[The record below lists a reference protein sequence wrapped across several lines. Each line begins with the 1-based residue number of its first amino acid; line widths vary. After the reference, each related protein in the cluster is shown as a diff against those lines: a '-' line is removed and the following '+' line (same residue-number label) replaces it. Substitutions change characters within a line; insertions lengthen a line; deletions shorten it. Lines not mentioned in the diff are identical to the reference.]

1 MIPRVLIVDDVADVR
16 VSVAELLEASGEFV
30 VAAEAANG
38 RDAVKLAVETVPD
51 LVVMD
56 IRMPQMDGIEATRA
70 LQGVCPDAL
79 VIAHSAYQDVSLV
92 RDMIA
97 AGARGYVLKGGGGD
111 RLLEALRAARE
122 GHAVLQPEITRA
134 LLDDLQHLYA
144 AQVERANALE
154 GEADHY
160 RDAASHDHL
169 TGLRNHRAFHEDAE
183 SAVAAAERQRG
194 TVSISI
200 LDIDDFKL
208 VNDLFGHVSGDRLL
222 EDIARALIAAVG
234 DAGQLYRIG
243 GDELA
248 VIFEDTPKDVARD
261 LMETARLTV
270 AEMRFGQHRR
280 QTISVGIAG
289 YPDDGA
295 DKDHVLAVAD
305 TTMYEAK
312 SRGKDMVLVAGEDV
326 PAQALS
332 VLREREDAV
341 QRTIIAVTAAIG
353 ARSEQVLRHCEG
365 VSDLAALIAEELEM
379 SPAETETVRLG
390 GLLHDVGKIGVADS
404 VLLKPGRL
412 EASELQFMRTHP
424 DIGRTILGRTLPRPI
439 IDCVAHHHEQPD
451 GNGYPLGLT
460 NGQIPFT
467 AGIVRVAD
475 VFESLTR
482 VQPWRPA
489 RTAEDALAELSAGA
503 GTLFDAR
510 AVEAL
515 TRIMTRQPARRAA

>member
-1 MIPRVLIVDDVADVR
+1 MIPRVLIVDDVADAR
-16 VSVAELLEASGEFV
+16 LSIAELLEASGEFA
-30 VAAEAANG
+30 VAGEAANG
-38 RDAVKLAVETVPD
+38 RDAVKLAAETAPD
-51 LVVMD
+51 LIVMD
-56 IRMPQMDGIEATRA
+56 IRMPEMDGIEATRA
-70 LQGVCPDAL
+70 LQGVCPKAL

-97 AGARGYVLKGGGGD
+97 VGARGYVLKGGSGD
-111 RLLEALRAARE
+111 RLLDALRAARE

-134 LLDDLQHLYA
+134 LLDDLQQLYA

-154 GEADHY
+154 DKADHY

-183 SAVAAAERQRG
+183 EAIAAAERQSEM
-194 TVSISI
+194 VSIGI

-222 EDIARALIAAVG
+222 EDIARALIDAIG

-248 VIFEDTPKDVARD
+248 VIFEDTTKGAARD
-261 LMETARLTV
+261 LMQVARITV

-295 DKDHVLAVAD
+295 DKDHVLAAAD
-305 TTMYEAK
+305 ATMYEAK
-312 SRGKDMVLVAGEDV
+312 SRGKDIVLVAGEDV
-326 PAQALS
+326 QAKALS
-332 VLREREDAV
+332 ALHEREDAV
-341 QRTIIAVTAAIG
+341 QRTIVAVAAALG
-353 ARSEQVLRHCEG
+353 ARNEQVLRHCEG
-365 VSDLAALIAEELEM
+365 VSELAALIAEELEM
-379 SPAETETVRLG
+379 SPAEAETVRLG

-412 EASELQFMRTHP
+412 EPSELQLIRAHP
-424 DIGRTILGRTLPRPI
+424 DIGRTILGRTLPRPV

-451 GNGYPLGLT
+451 GKGYPLGLS

-489 RTAEDALAELSAGA
+489 RTAEEALAELSAGA

-515 TRIMTRQPARRAA
+515 SRIVTRRPVRRAA